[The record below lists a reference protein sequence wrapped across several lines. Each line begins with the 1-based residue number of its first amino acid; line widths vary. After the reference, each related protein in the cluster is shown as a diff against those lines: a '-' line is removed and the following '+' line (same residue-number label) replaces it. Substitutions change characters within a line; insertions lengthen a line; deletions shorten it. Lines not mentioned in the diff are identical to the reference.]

1 MSILDT
7 ITDPLGT
14 RYKKKSMSER
24 LGISAIKRKLTKTFI
39 QPFSR
44 LSPSYQWKNLKRR
57 VKSRLGYYSEPAK
70 AYRKGN
76 MTQAILRRMT
86 NSDTSNCVM
95 PFRESYDLK
104 SDPFDRDQTGPTG
117 KGMFK
122 KLAAYAAP
130 GAMMGLVYASRKM
143 KLYDKLRGKLAPPP
157 PPPTPESRIRRAMN
171 AVNRGGQHIKGKLAQ
186 KAAAAKAWVKGVAK
200 DEIETAK
207 LAGGLGAQSAWNTAK
222 KKVEQVTAP
231 YTKRFKVL
239 MGKSK
244 LSVDHSAKRR
254 SKKTGSGRVKSQIH
268 TTKASEDDISKL
280 VMPFRESDYYIPRQQ
295 FNNQPPKRKGG
306 LIDGL
311 VTLGAVGA
319 AGIGGMHVLNKL
331 SNQKQLA
338 INAEKAYMRLK
349 SLRKQTKGTTHSM
362 NPIMQAKTAWAG
374 MKYDFHSGL
383 ASGAGMFR
391 HKDVIRDANRAAM
404 DVRASSYIKKWAK
417 TRAKGPDG
425 VVTQVMPYLRKSGA
439 SGIRKMIRSYTRKG
453 KRRSEIYKLAKQK
466 YGETFPKVVPKSS
479 PTKEG

>member
-14 RYKKKSMSER
+14 RYKKKSMNER

-39 QPFSR
+39 QPFKR

-57 VKSRLGYYSEPAK
+57 VKSKLGYYSEPAK

-117 KGMFK
+117 KGVFK

-143 KLYDKLRGKLAPPP
+143 KLYDKLRGKLGAKPVPPI
-157 PPPTPESRIRRAMN
+157 PESRIRRAMN
-171 AVNRGGQHIKGKLAQ
+171 AVKRGGQHIKGKLAQ
-186 KAAAAKAWVKGVAK
+186 KAAAVKAWVKGVAK
-200 DEIETAK
+200 DEVETAK

-222 KKVEQVTAP
+222 RKWDQVTGP

-239 MGKSK
+239 MGKPK
-244 LSVDHSAKRR
+244 LSVDLNGKRR
-254 SKKTGSGRVKSQIH
+254 SKKTGSGRVKSQILR
-268 TTKASEDDISKL
+268 TKASENDLNKL
-280 VMPFRESDYYIPRQQ
+280 VMPFMESDYYIPRQQ
-295 FNNQPPKRKGG
+295 FNNQPPKKKNSV
-306 LIDGL
+306 IDSVL
-311 VTLGAVGA
+311 TLGAVGA
-319 AGIGGMHVLNKL
+319 AGIGGMHVINKL
-331 SNQKQLA
+331 SNQRQLA
-338 INAEKAYMRLK
+338 INAEKAWLRLK
-349 SLRKQTKGTTHSM
+349 SLSKQTKSTTHSL
-362 NPIMQAKTAWAG
+362 NPVMQAKTAWAG
-374 MKYDFHSGL
+374 IKYDYHSGL
-383 ASGAGMFR
+383 ASTAGMFR
-391 HKDVIRDANRAAM
+391 SPAVIKDAHNAAM
-404 DVRASSYIKKWAK
+404 DVRANTYIKKWAK

-439 SGIRKMIRSYTRKG
+439 SGIRKMIRSYTRKN

-466 YGETFPKVVPKSS
+466 YGETFPKVVPNNP
-479 PTKEG
+479 PTTGG

>member
-1 MSILDT
+1 MSVLGI

-14 RYKKKSMSER
+14 RYKKKSWNEQ
-24 LGISAIKRKLTKTFI
+24 LGISAVKRKLNKKFI
-39 QPFSR
+39 QPFKR
-44 LSPSYQWKNLKRR
+44 LSPSYQWKNFKRR
-57 VKSRLGYYSEPAK
+57 VKSKLGYYSEPAK

-143 KLYDKLRGKLAPPP
+143 KLYDKLRGKIAPV
-157 PPPTPESRIRRAMN
+157 PESRIRRAMN
-171 AVNRGGQHIKGKLAQ
+171 AVKRGGQHIKGKLAQ
-186 KAAAAKAWVKGVAK
+186 KAAAVKAWVKGAAK
-200 DEIETAK
+200 SEVETAK

-222 KKVEQVTAP
+222 RKWDQVTGP

-239 MGKSK
+239 MGKAK
-244 LSVDHSAKRR
+244 TSVDPNGKRR
-254 SKKTGSGRVKSQIH
+254 SKKTGSGRVKSQIY

-295 FNNQPPKRKGG
+295 FNNQPPKKKGS

-319 AGIGGMHVLNKL
+319 AGIGGMHVINKL
-331 SNQKQLA
+331 SNQRQLA

-349 SLRKQTKGTTHSM
+349 ALRKQTKGTTHSM

-391 HKDVIRDANRAAM
+391 HKDVIRDANNAAM

-417 TRAKGPDG
+417 KRVKGPDG
-425 VVTQVMPYLRKSGA
+425 AVIQVMPYLRKSGA

-453 KRRSEIYKLAKQK
+453 RRRSEIYKLAKQK